1 MAENIKLALP
11 VTGMSCASCAISVES
26 MLKTQT
32 GVKKA
37 SVNYG
42 DRSVHVEF
50 DNSATSLGLL
60 RKAVQDIGY
69 DLMIDL
75 DDVQEKLEAIDRKQM
90 KSMLYKLLVAIV
102 CSLPVLA
109 ISMLNHHITSADRWW
124 MLALSLPVILYSGSQ
139 FYVTAW
145 KQAIQGSANM
155 DTLVATGTGA
165 AFLFSLM
172 NTIAPQL
179 LAQQGQPTHVYF
191 ESAVIIITF
200 ILTGRVLEEKAKHRA
215 SAAIKKLAG
224 LQPKTITVSR
234 DGERISVSPALVQ
247 PGDQMEVKPGD
258 RIPADGKVV
267 EGESYVDQSSITG
280 EPVPVFKI
288 MDEKVFAGTLNQQGN
303 LLIEATGL
311 GSDSLLSH
319 IIGLVQEAQSGKPP
333 IQQLVDRI
341 ASIFVPVVLIIGL
354 LTFITWFFAGPEPTL
369 NYAVIATLSVLIIA
383 CPCALGLATPTAL
396 IVGLGRGA
404 SHGILV
410 KDVSSL
416 QMAYKVDTVIVDKTG
431 TITMGKPL
439 VSDIKWFGDRSPQD
453 LASIVYSLE
462 TRSQHP
468 LAESLCKY
476 LKAEFPEIINAETSV
491 TGFTEKR
498 GAGVQAEISAKSHFA
513 GNEAYMR
520 DMNVPINS
528 QAKDLISELKTKAR
542 TLILVGN
549 SDELLAL
556 IGMSDT
562 LKPGAAEA
570 VIEFNNMG
578 IEVIML
584 TGDQPEAANFIA
596 GQAGIK
602 RVIAGAL
609 PHEKGDFIK
618 KLQAEN
624 RTVAMIGDGIN
635 DSYALAQADVG
646 IAMAK
651 GSDIALDSAGIT
663 LMGSNLKQ
671 AVAAFRL
678 SKAIIRKIRQNLFWA
693 FSYNIIAIPL
703 AAGVLFPING
713 MMLSPM
719 IAGAAMAMSSV
730 SVVVNSLRLLSVKI

>member
-1 MAENIKLALP
+1 MAENIKIALP

-26 MLKTQT
+26 MLKTQP
-32 GVKKA
+32 GVRKA
-37 SVNYG
+37 TVNYG

-50 DNSATSLGLL
+50 DNSATSLGSL
-60 RKAVQDIGY
+60 RKAVKVIGY
-69 DLMIDL
+69 DLIIDL
-75 DDVQEKLEAIDRKQM
+75 DDVQEKLESIDRKQM
-90 KSMLYKLLVAIV
+90 KSMLLKLLVAVI

-109 ISMLNHHITSADRWW
+109 ISMLNHHITSTDRWL
-124 MLALSLPVILYSGSQ
+124 MLVLSLPVIFYSGSQ

-145 KQAIQGSANM
+145 KQATHRSANM

-165 AFLFSLM
+165 AFLFSLV

-234 DGERISVSPALVQ
+234 NGEKISVSPAMVL
-247 PGDQMEVKPGD
+247 PGDRMEVKPGD

-288 MDEKVFAGTLNQQGN
+288 AEDKVFAGTLNQQGN
-303 LLIEATGL
+303 MLIESTGP
-311 GSDSLLSH
+311 GSDSLLSQ

-341 ASIFVPVVLIIGL
+341 AAIFVPVVLIIGL
-354 LTFITWFFAGPEPTL
+354 FTFFTWFFFGPEPSM
-369 NYAVIATLSVLIIA
+369 NYALVAALSVLIIA

-410 KDVSSL
+410 KDVGSL
-416 QMAYKVDTVIVDKTG
+416 QQAYKVDTVIVDKTG

-439 VSDIKWFGDRSPQD
+439 VSNITWFGKLPAREIAPIIF
-453 LASIVYSLE
+453 ALE
-462 TRSQHP
+462 SRSQHP

-476 LKAEFPEIINAETSV
+476 LKSEFPGITNEEIPVA
-491 TGFTEKR
+491 GFLEKR
-498 GAGVQAEISAKSHFA
+498 GAGVNAEINAKNYFA
-513 GNEAYMR
+513 GNESYMR
-520 DMNVPINS
+520 EMNVPIDA
-528 QAKDLISELKTKAR
+528 QAAGLISDLKAKAR
-542 TLILVGN
+542 TLIFFGN
-549 SDELLAL
+549 TDELLTL

-562 LKPGAAEA
+562 LKPGAADA
-570 VIEFNNMG
+570 VAAFDKMG

-584 TGDQPEAANFIA
+584 TGDQAEAANFIA
-596 GQAGIK
+596 GQAGIQ
-602 RVIAGAL
+602 RVFAGAL
-609 PHEKGDFIK
+609 PDEKGDFIK

-624 RTVAMIGDGIN
+624 KTVAMIGDGIN

-663 LMGSNLKQ
+663 LMGSDLSQ

-703 AAGVLFPING
+703 AAGLLYPVNG

-730 SVVVNSLRLLSVKI
+730 SVVANSLRLLSVKI

>member
-1 MAENIKLALP
+1 
-11 VTGMSCASCAISVES
+11 MSCASCAISVES
-26 MLKTQT
+26 MLKTLP
-32 GVKKA
+32 GVKRA

-50 DNSATSLGLL
+50 DNSTTSLGSM

-102 CSLPVLA
+102 CSLPILA
-109 ISMLNHHITSADRWW
+109 ISMLNHHITSADRWL
-124 MLALSLPVILYSGSQ
+124 MLALSLPVIFYSGSQ
-139 FYVTAW
+139 FYITAW
-145 KQAIQGSANM
+145 KQATHRSANM

-165 AFLFSLM
+165 AFLFSLV

-191 ESAVIIITF
+191 ESAAIIITF

-234 DGERISVSPALVQ
+234 DGEKISVAPTLVQ
-247 PGDQMEVKPGD
+247 PGDQIEVKPGD

-267 EGESYVDQSSITG
+267 DGESYVDQSSITG
-280 EPVPVFKI
+280 EPIPVFKI
-288 MDEKVFAGTLNQQGN
+288 LDDKVFAGTLNQQGN
-303 LLIEATGL
+303 LMIEATSL

-333 IQQLVDRI
+333 IQKLVDRI
-341 ASIFVPVVLIIGL
+341 AAIFVPIVLIIGL
-354 LTFITWFFAGPEPTL
+354 LTFIIWFFAGPEPTL
-369 NYAVIATLSVLIIA
+369 NYALVAALSVLIIA

-410 KDVSSL
+410 KDVGSL
-416 QMAYKVDTVIVDKTG
+416 QLAYKVDTVIVDKTG
-431 TITMGKPL
+431 TITIGKPL
-439 VSDIKWFGDRSPQD
+439 VSDITWFGSKSHRD

-462 TRSQHP
+462 KRSQHP

-476 LKAEFPEIINAETSV
+476 LKAEFPEIIHAETAV
-491 TGFTEKR
+491 TGFVEKR
-498 GAGVQAEISAKSHFA
+498 GAGVQAEISGKIYFA

-520 DMNVPINS
+520 EMNVPINS
-528 QAKDLISELKTKAR
+528 QAKDLIGALKTKAR
-542 TLILVGN
+542 TLIFVGN
-549 SDELLAL
+549 TNELLTL
-556 IGMSDT
+556 VGMSDT
-562 LKPGAAEA
+562 LKPGAAESVLA
-570 VIEFNNMG
+570 FNKMG

-584 TGDQPEAANFIA
+584 TGDQSEAANFIA
-596 GQAGIK
+596 GQAGIH

-663 LMGSNLKQ
+663 LMGSDLKQ

-693 FSYNIIAIPL
+693 FAYNIVAIPL
-703 AAGVLFPING
+703 AAGVLFPLYG
-713 MMLSPM
+713 MLLSPM
-719 IAGAAMAMSSV
+719 IAGAAMALSSV
-730 SVVVNSLRLLSVKI
+730 SVVANSLRLLSVKI

>member
-1 MAENIKLALP
+1 
-11 VTGMSCASCAISVES
+11 MSCASCAISVES
-26 MLKTQT
+26 MLKTLP

-50 DNSATSLGLL
+50 DNAATSLGSM
-60 RKAVQDIGY
+60 RKAVKDIGY
-69 DLMIDL
+69 DLMIDM
-75 DDVQEKLEAIDRKQM
+75 DDVQEKLEAIDSRHM
-90 KSMLYKLLVAIV
+90 KTMLKKLVVAIV

-109 ISMLNHHITSADRWW
+109 IAMLNHHVTANDRWL
-124 MLALSLPVILYSGSQ
+124 MLALSLPVIFYSGSQ
-139 FYVTAW
+139 FYITAW
-145 KQAIQGSANM
+145 KQATHRSANM

-165 AFLFSLM
+165 AFLFSLV

-224 LQPKTITVSR
+224 LQPKTITVNRS
-234 DGERISVSPALVQ
+234 GEKISVSPALVM

-258 RIPADGKVV
+258 RIPADGKVID
-267 EGESYVDQSSITG
+267 GESYVDQSSITG
-280 EPVPVFKI
+280 EPVPVVKTL
-288 MDEKVFAGTLNQQGN
+288 DDRVFAGTLNQQGN

-311 GSDSLLSH
+311 GSDSMLSH

-341 ASIFVPVVLIIGL
+341 ASIFVPVVLLIGL
-354 LTFITWFFAGPEPTL
+354 VTFITWFFAGPEPTL
-369 NYAVIATLSVLIIA
+369 NYALVAALSVLIIA

-416 QMAYKVDTVIVDKTG
+416 QQAYKVDTVIVDKTG
-431 TITMGKPL
+431 TITVGKPL
-439 VSDIKWFGDRSPQD
+439 VSEITWFGDHKPADS
-453 LASIVYSLE
+453 AFIVYALE
-462 TRSQHP
+462 NKSQHP

-476 LKAEFPEIINAETSV
+476 LVAEFPGINDAETAV
-491 TGFTEKR
+491 TTFKEKR
-498 GAGVQAEISAKSHFA
+498 GAGVQAEINGRTWFA
-513 GNEAYMR
+513 GNEVYMR
-520 DMNVPINS
+520 DMNVPVHP
-528 QAKDLISELKTKAR
+528 QAADLISELKSKAR
-542 TLILVGN
+542 ILILVG
-549 SDELLAL
+549 STDELLA
-556 IGMSDT
+556 ITGMSDT
-562 LKPGAAEA
+562 LKPGAAQA
-570 VIEFNNMG
+570 VQEFNKMG
-578 IEVIML
+578 IEVVML
-584 TGDQPEAANFIA
+584 TGDQPESANFIA
-596 GQAGIK
+596 GQAGIQK
-602 RVIAGAL
+602 VMAGAL
-609 PHEKGDFIK
+609 PDEKGDFIK
-618 KLQAEN
+618 KLQSEG
-624 RTVAMIGDGIN
+624 RIVAMIGDGIN

-663 LMGSNLKQ
+663 LMGSDLNQ
-671 AVAAFRL
+671 AVAALRL

-703 AAGVLFPING
+703 AAGVLFPLNG
-713 MMLSPM
+713 MLLSPM

-730 SVVVNSLRLLSVKI
+730 SVVANSLRLLSVKI